1 MRPAGLLKYAM
12 RALTERKLRA
22 ILTIVGIVIGPA
34 TIVSLV
40 SATQGYSNASAA
52 QFSSLGA
59 TTLFVAPVGRGTT
72 LTATDVSAMQNM
84 TGVASALAYQQINGQ
99 ISDGSTTIGAS
110 VVAVDFSQL
119 ANAFPTLT
127 ISQGSVPGASDSVGA
142 AIGSSIAYP
151 NLSGASNFTV
161 NQVLTV
167 SGLGRA
173 SGFVVGGG
181 FGTSSSSASTKH
193 AFVVTGVFNS
203 YGQGFTISPDSSIF
217 IPLASGEAILHS
229 ATYTGIMVVAASPS
243 AVTEVTNELTAAYG
257 QNIRITSVSSLLSSI
272 QSVTSGTS
280 TLLEAVAGT
289 SVLVAFI
296 GIMTTMLTSVLER
309 TREIGILKALG
320 STSRGIMV
328 VFLTEAVVTGLIGG
342 LIGAGAG
349 YMLSFLVIGALS
361 GTLRVPGFGGGGGA
375 AARTATVAT
384 AARGGAGGSGAS
396 FATSGG
402 GAAASFGGPA
412 ASTASS
418 TLAITPAVTPE
429 LLVLAILL
437 AVAISTFGG
446 LIPAWRASRL
456 NAVEALRRS

>member
-22 ILTIVGIVIGPA
+22 VLTVLGIVIGPA

-40 SATQGYSNASAA
+40 SATQGYSNASTA

-72 LTATDVSAMQNM
+72 LTAADVSAMQNM
-84 TGVASALAYQQINGQ
+84 TGVTSALAYQQINGE
-99 ISDGSTTIGAS
+99 ITDGGDTIGAS

-119 ANAFPTLT
+119 ATAFPSLSL
-127 ISQGSVPGASDSVGA
+127 SQGNAPAASDTVGA
-142 AIGSSIAYP
+142 AIGNSIAYP
-151 NLSGASNFTV
+151 NLTGASNFTV
-161 NQVLTV
+161 NQVVTV

-181 FGTSSSSASTKH
+181 FGASSSSAAAATKH
-193 AFVVTGVFNS
+193 SFVVTGIYSS
-203 YGQGFTISPDSSIF
+203 YGQGFEISPDTSIF

-229 ATYTGIMVVAASPS
+229 ATYTGIMVVASSPS
-243 AVTEVTNELTAAYG
+243 AVTGVTNELTTAYG
-257 QNIRITSVSSLLSSI
+257 QTIRITSVSSLLSSI

-309 TREIGILKALG
+309 TKEIGILKALG
-320 STSRGIMV
+320 STSRGIMM

-342 LIGAGAG
+342 FIGVGAG
-349 YMLSFLVIGALS
+349 YVLSFLVIGALS
-361 GTLRVPGFGGGGGA
+361 GTLRVPGFGGGGGGGG
-375 AARTATVAT
+375 ARVATVAS
-384 AARGGAGGSGAS
+384 AARGAGAS
-396 FATSGG
+396 VSPGG
-402 GAAASFGGPA
+402 GAAVSFGGPA

-418 TLAITPAVTPE
+418 TLAITPAITPE
-429 LLVLAILL
+429 IIVIAILL
-437 AVAISTFGG
+437 AVAVGTFGG

-456 NAVEALRRS
+456 NPVEALRRS